1 MTAYWLYF
9 TDEEVLEAI
18 GGGEPGAREELAGR
32 YADRIYDFCARMTN
46 DPARAARVAAD
57 VFRRHVRNGIA
68 ALGMPL
74 RTSLF
79 SMAYARCDVDARE
92 AAARE
97 LTRYGLTEEEIAVV
111 VGTGVLTVQR
121 WLADTEATREL
132 SAIASAPR
140 EVHSA
145 IFEKAP
151 VLTVAAALGPR
162 RRSRITLVLA
172 AAAIAIFSAF
182 GIARAFEPGEE
193 PDTQRE
199 VSVGLLTT
207 TTSDPDVDEPTTAT
221 THPGTDLVVTTTTQA
236 TPTNPSSAAK
246 EKPRRTASTARV
258 GGASSGSGVT
268 AAPPPPTVAPPT
280 APPATPPPTTAAP
293 STTASTSTTT
303 TSATTTTTLP
313 PGPFTADPPEVAF
326 TGNETRPIV
335 LTRTAGTP
343 GTPALTIVFLAG
355 TDPGWFELVS
365 DDCTGAWLDV
375 LDTCTVEVRPRS
387 NTTRTREA
395 VLRVE
400 TSPTDFVEV
409 PLRRN

>member
-18 GGGEPGAREELAGR
+18 GAGEPGAREELANR
-32 YADRIYDFCARMTN
+32 YADRVYDFCARMTN

-68 ALGMPL
+68 ALGLPL

-79 SMAYARCDVDARE
+79 SMAYTRCDVDARE
-92 AAARE
+92 TAARE

-111 VGTGVLTVQR
+111 VGTGLLTVQR
-121 WLADTEATREL
+121 WLADADATREL

-162 RRSRITLVLA
+162 RRSRVALVLA

-193 PDTQRE
+193 PEPQRE
-199 VSVGLLTT
+199 VAVGLFT
-207 TTSDPDVDEPTTAT
+207 TTSDPDADEPATST
-221 THPGTDLVVTTTTQA
+221 THPGTDLVVTTTTQP
-236 TPTNPSSAAK
+236 TPTTRSSTTT
-246 EKPRRTASTARV
+246 EKPRGTPTSARV

-268 AAPPPPTVAPPT
+268 PAAPPPTIAPPT

-303 TSATTTTTLP
+303 TTTSTTTTTLP
-313 PGPFTADPPEVAF
+313 PPPFTADPAEVAF
-326 TGNETRPIV
+326 THNEARSILVTR
-335 LTRTAGTP
+335 TNGTAGTTVLVIARLD
-343 GTPALTIVFLAG
+343 GA
-355 TDPGWFELVS
+355 DPGWFEIVS
-365 DDCTGAWLDV
+365 DDCTGEWLDV
-375 LDTCTVEVRPRS
+375 LDTCTVEVKPRS
-387 NTTRTREA
+387 STARTRAA

-400 TSPTDFVEV
+400 ASPTDFVEV